1 MRIHIVPNL
10 QRSRVPDTTRELIR
24 LLRRY
29 GCTLTMDSQR
39 REAFAGEEVSFGSCP
54 QLLPQCDLVITVGGD
69 GTILH
74 AARQVVPTGKPILGI
89 NGGTVGF
96 LTAGERGDLPRLM
109 DRLMKGQWRV
119 EERMVL
125 EVSLSD
131 GSWRD
136 LAFNDA
142 VLSRQSSHL
151 MEAEVFCD
159 GRLID
164 SYRADGLIFAT
175 PTGSTA
181 YSLAAG
187 GAIVDP
193 SMDSIL
199 LTPVCPYSISAR
211 NFIFSPHRQ
220 LRAVGTG
227 GPGQQPLLSVD
238 GQDPFS
244 LREGQSLVIR
254 QAAEKLRLVSF
265 DETLFYEVMNRKI
278 NRTAAGASF
287 HDKEERP

>member
-10 QRSRVPDTTRELIR
+10 KRSRVPDTTRELIR
-24 LLRRY
+24 LLRGY

-39 REAFAGEEVSFGSCP
+39 QEAFFHEEVRFGRCED
-54 QLLPQCDLVITVGGD
+54 LLPQCDLVITVGGD

-74 AARQVVPTGKPILGI
+74 AARQVAPAGKPILGI

-96 LTAGERGDLPRLM
+96 LTAGERADLPRLM
-109 DRLMKGQWRV
+109 EWLMEGRWRV

-125 EVSLSD
+125 EVSLGD

-142 VLSRQSSHL
+142 VLTRESSHL
-151 MEAEVFCD
+151 MEAEVYCD

-164 SYRADGLIFAT
+164 HYRADGLIFAT

-181 YSLAAG
+181 YSMAAG

-193 SMDSIL
+193 GIDSIL

-211 NFIFSPHRQ
+211 NLLFSPSRE
-220 LRAVGTG
+220 LTAIGTG
-227 GPGQQPLLSVD
+227 GPGRQPVLSVD
-238 GQDPFS
+238 GQDVVRLPEGLP
-244 LREGQSLVIR
+244 LRIR
-254 QAAEKLRLVSF
+254 RAKERMKLVSF

-278 NRTAAGASF
+278 NRPPAETVPKE
-287 HDKEERP
+287 KEEP

>member
-10 QRSRVPDTTRELIR
+10 KRSRVPDTTREIIH

-29 GCTLTMDSQR
+29 GCTVTMDSQR
-39 REAFAGEEVSFGSCP
+39 REAFYHEELEFAPCEE
-54 QLLPQCDLVITVGGD
+54 LLPLCDLVITVGGD

-74 AARQVVPTGKPILGI
+74 AARQVVPAGKPILGI

-96 LTAGERGDLPRLM
+96 LTAGERADLPRLM
-109 DRLMKGQWRV
+109 ERLMKGQWRV

-125 EVSLSD
+125 EVALSD

-142 VLSRQSSHL
+142 VLSRESSHL

-211 NFIFSPHRQ
+211 NIIFSPQRQ

-227 GPGQQPLLSVD
+227 GPGRQPLLSVD
-238 GQDPFS
+238 GQDPI
-244 LREGQSLVIR
+244 LLKEGQSLLIR
-254 QAAEKLRLVSF
+254 RAQERLRLVSF

-278 NRTAAGASF
+278 NRAAGGTSF
-287 HDKEERP
+287 QDKEETP